1 MFTQNENPGRSDYS
15 NLAILQRIPH
25 FMLGRIEGAHDI
37 TVFILFPHIPVLGD
51 KFKSLTEEQLARW
64 ADQIYLP
71 ALHKFYN
78 AHYTQHIPASFRTA
92 SGNSKAHSVETRQVQ
107 GQSYNSK
114 RAIGYHLQPE
124 YLDDVWSEILTRI
137 ADVPGLA
144 YFRDPQIF
152 FSSKGTKLQFKT
164 SDLRPHL
171 GDAIEHFQSYLEDCL
186 DLSFVETDRLY
197 VDIGKEIYPQTSLIG
212 DQESHLDDEPQVYA

>member
-1 MFTQNENPGRSDYS
+1 MSCNDN
-15 NLAILQRIPH
+15 A
-25 FMLGRIEGAHDI
+25 AHDI

-124 YLDDVWSEILTRI
+124 YLVDVWNEILTRI

-144 YFRDPQIF
+144 Q
-152 FSSKGTKLQFKT
+152 GGQ
-164 SDLRPHL
+164 
-171 GDAIEHFQSYLEDCL
+171 
-186 DLSFVETDRLY
+186 
-197 VDIGKEIYPQTSLIG
+197 
-212 DQESHLDDEPQVYA
+212 